1 MKHLPIIVTVPAIC
15 AALIVVLSIGLSPIA
30 VAELNCNAGI
40 EFYPDGGI
48 KSCNLNGNHQLYTAR
63 GQKLVCS
70 NGYVLVQY
78 PGGKLKSCT
87 ISVAL
92 TIGSV
97 QCDRLSQVELKP
109 DGTIVRCE

>member
-1 MKHLPIIVTVPAIC
+1 MKHLPILVAMPAIC
-15 AALIVVLSIGLSPIA
+15 AVLIVMLSIGLSPIA
-30 VAELNCNAGI
+30 VAELNCNPSI
-40 EFYPDGGI
+40 EFDPNGGI
-48 KSCNLNGNHQLYTAR
+48 KSCNLNGNNQLYTAQ

-92 TIGSV
+92 NY
-97 QCDRLSQVELKP
+97 
-109 DGTIVRCE
+109 